1 MATVDGKMTKPSS
14 PKKDLKATVHR
25 TPPKGPE
32 NVEKLIKDIS
42 LWSHPQIIGEIT
54 T

>member
-32 NVEKLIKDIS
+32 NVEKLVKGMYF
-42 LWSHPQIIGEIT
+42 QIICEIT

>member
-32 NVEKLIKDIS
+32 NVEKLVKGIFTLVPFS
-42 LWSHPQIIGEIT
+42 NNL
-54 T
+54 